1 MVMMNRVSRVLGA
14 DHILAQPLKWCSVSC
29 IKPNETFE
37 LAKKRQN
44 TLCFGVC
51 GRKNFFEMSPS
62 YKQSPKNRQKISL
75 SCSFAVEMGHFDM
88 VRWKCNS
95 VDISSMLWDTL
106 ELILWKKADKKCKD
120 QKRSIFFA
128 KGALTGKSVFQ
139 IQRINAVHDRCS
151 SSGVLH
157 DIPSSSTRS
166 VRRRIVT

>member
-1 MVMMNRVSRVLGA
+1 MCSRTAGGKNNTATLKNKIARMVMMNRVSRVLGA

-120 QKRSIFFA
+120 QKRSI
-128 KGALTGKSVFQ
+128 
-139 IQRINAVHDRCS
+139 IWRR
-151 SSGVLH
+151 VLWQERVYFKY
-157 DIPSSSTRS
+157 SE
-166 VRRRIVT
+166 